1 MKKQETVKKVNEYL
15 HYANSVNVHVIPT
28 KKVNS
33 GAHGRAYE
41 QAVKLAIGNY
51 RFNGIAKP
59 SAVDTIKKVDDKKAT
74 FEIKTGCGELGNL
87 DANGNIINS
96 VFKRDYIIYSPEYTP
111 TMDVLKA
118 SYVLTGCDFLD
129 ALRECGLIRY
139 KKSSNMTKQPKELQY
154 NDKMAIQSFT
164 NSKKKLNQWY
174 DALATYGTRLD
185 KWLSEKGL

>member
-1 MKKQETVKKVNEYL
+1 MKKQETIKKVNEYL
-15 HYANSVNVHVIPT
+15 RYANSVDVHVIPT

-41 QAVKLAIGNY
+41 QAVKLAMGNY
-51 RFNGIAKP
+51 RFNGIANP
-59 SAVDTIKKVDDKKAT
+59 GAVDTIKKVNGKKAT
-74 FEIKTGCGELGNL
+74 FEIKSGCGELANL

-111 TMDVLKA
+111 TMNVLKS

-129 ALRECGLIRY
+129 ALRECNLIRF

-164 NSKKKLNQWY
+164 NSNKKLNQWY

-185 KWLSEKGL
+185 KWIEKMGL

>member
-1 MKKQETVKKVNEYL
+1 MKKQETIKKVNEYL
-15 HYANSVNVHVIPT
+15 TYAKNVNVHVIPT

-51 RFNGIAKP
+51 RFNGIANP
-59 SAVDTIKKVDDKKAT
+59 TAVDTTKKINGKKAT

-87 DANGNIINS
+87 DVNGNIINS

-111 TMDVLKA
+111 EMDVLKA
-118 SYVLTGCDFLD
+118 SYVLKGCDFLD

-139 KKSSNMTKQPKELQY
+139 KKSSNMIKQPKELQY

-164 NSKKKLNQWY
+164 NSNKKLNQWY